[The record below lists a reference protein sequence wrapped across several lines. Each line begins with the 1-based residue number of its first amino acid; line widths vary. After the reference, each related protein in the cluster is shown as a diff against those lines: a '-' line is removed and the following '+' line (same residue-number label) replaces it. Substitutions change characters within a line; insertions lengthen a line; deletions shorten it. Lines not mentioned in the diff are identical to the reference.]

1 MKKEHRLRVLENGV
15 QRKTFGAKRH
25 EVTRS
30 FMIGTPSLF
39 ILVIRSRGMGLA
51 GHAACRGDEER
62 CI

>member
-1 MKKEHRLRVLENGV
+1 MLENGV